1 MFQKS
6 NSEKNS
12 ELGFSALATEVGQ
25 VFHTDASI
33 ISTVRTILSIV
44 FSYKIASY
52 MNLTAVN

>member
-12 ELGFSALATEVGQ
+12 ELGFSAFATEVGQ

-33 ISTVRTILSIV
+33 NTVRTILSIV